1 MAVHGCVS
9 MYLGSSKIAECTS
22 CPLRILQNR
31 PPTRRDL
38 TGSLP
43 SSYLLT
49 MILGEPCSRAISVII
64 GIARGFCGGG
74 EKASFLI
81 KKKISKI
88 VSGNKGTHEISKSG
102 IFWASLQD
110 GPI

>member
-64 GIARGFCGGG
+64 GIARGFWGGG

-81 KKKISKI
+81 KKKNIQNSIWKQ
-88 VSGNKGTHEISKSG
+88 GY
-102 IFWASLQD
+102 
-110 GPI
+110 P